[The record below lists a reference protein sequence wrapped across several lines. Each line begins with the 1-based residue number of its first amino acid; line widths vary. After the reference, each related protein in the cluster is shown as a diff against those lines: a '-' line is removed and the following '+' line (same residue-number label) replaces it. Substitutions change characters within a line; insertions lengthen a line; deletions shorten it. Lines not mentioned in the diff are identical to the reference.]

1 MAGRGRGR
9 ALAKLHQ
16 AKEKEEEE
24 ELFPCQLQ
32 IPSLEEEEANAQFED
47 DADDPPPSDDIL
59 NSIPCLEEDE
69 DDDLDDPKS
78 ADKREKIEVL
88 TNFIRL
94 LRTPGYDV
102 YLYQLKIESPSPSS
116 SSTSSETVALDSK
129 SIRQLLD
136 SRPLQQRLKT
146 SPFMFGDKFYLPTAV
161 PSFSLFPVAVPPHYQ
176 QQQQQL
182 SVTITFIKALPLRE
196 QLVLFNCLFKRVMHL
211 LGYTFMKTKYFD
223 ERAAIHLEQW
233 MMQLWPGFAIDVVAG
248 ASGELLLCVDI
259 SHRILHRTS
268 VLDQLKMVMG
278 GGQGGEGIRRPR
290 HFVGASVLARYSKV
304 TYRVDD
310 IDFEASPLSLFE
322 VGSSNSQNNKGTT
335 RMTFLEYYRT
345 KWGLEIRELDQPLL
359 VHQKRSTKTGE
370 VRNLYLVPE
379 LCNTTGLGL
388 VSDQTAF
395 QKVISTVQPP
405 PNSRYR
411 SLLRYIDLVRECPPA
426 SKLLADWG
434 LALEPYTSV
443 AMTADLLRE
452 EMILTTS
459 NLEDHNHQNS
469 NALLA
474 RHRYLQTKT
483 TSSNWSHLLRH
494 SPLLLP
500 VAIGSRWSV
509 VHSRADTAVTR
520 HFVLLCRRAAAAMS
534 LDLEEP
540 RAVVC
545 TANGG
550 GTSADDFLLAIKA
563 LSAGATLGAGNRKLE
578 TITPAILVQMVCK
591 LGGAPWGVRMPG
603 LGVSLNS
610 SSSPHPL
617 HLVMY
622 VGIDIYH
629 RKSLKR
635 RSVIGFVA
643 STNSQ
648 ATGWYSRAYVKVE
661 DTSDLCEGDFLA
673 EATRLALLRYRFFNR
688 RLPTSVV
695 IYRDDVGVP
704 LEKLLRVEYEAMEAA
719 IRGVYSSEEVN
730 RESAPL
736 PVIVFMT
743 VAKRISTK
751 LFVRDEDEDRFCPP
765 LSPATIDRISGSE
778 SSQPSR
784 MDPQSRDDNPAMM
797 MIPQVKNP
805 PSGTVLTMNAE
816 RFDQFYLVSQKS
828 TVTAACPIRV
838 RVLRNSGSKRNGT
851 LAATG
856 LSAEETAAEEE
867 DLLSLATLQSV
878 SYKLCYL
885 YYNSTSICR
894 QPAPGMYAHKVANFV
909 GEHLETE
916 GAEELH
922 ERLFYL

>member
-1 MAGRGRGR
+1 M
-9 ALAKLHQ
+9 
-16 AKEKEEEE
+16 
-24 ELFPCQLQ
+24 
-32 IPSLEEEEANAQFED
+32 
-47 DADDPPPSDDIL
+47 
-59 NSIPCLEEDE
+59 
-69 DDDLDDPKS
+69 
-78 ADKREKIEVL
+78 
-88 TNFIRL
+88 
-94 LRTPGYDV
+94 
-102 YLYQLKIESPSPSS
+102 
-116 SSTSSETVALDSK
+116 
-129 SIRQLLD
+129 
-136 SRPLQQRLKT
+136 
-146 SPFMFGDKFYLPTAV
+146 
-161 PSFSLFPVAVPPHYQ
+161 
-176 QQQQQL
+176 
-182 SVTITFIKALPLRE
+182 
-196 QLVLFNCLFKRVMHL
+196 
-211 LGYTFMKTKYFD
+211 
-223 ERAAIHLEQW
+223 
-233 MMQLWPGFAIDVVAG
+233 
-248 ASGELLLCVDI
+248 
-259 SHRILHRTS
+259 
-268 VLDQLKMVMG
+268 
-278 GGQGGEGIRRPR
+278 
-290 HFVGASVLARYSKV
+290 
-304 TYRVDD
+304 
-310 IDFEASPLSLFE
+310 
-322 VGSSNSQNNKGTT
+322 
-335 RMTFLEYYRT
+335 
-345 KWGLEIRELDQPLL
+345 
-359 VHQKRSTKTGE
+359 
-370 VRNLYLVPE
+370 PE

-452 EMILTTS
+452 EMILTS
-459 NLEDHNHQNS
+459 SFDGDNNHQNS

-545 TANGG
+545 TPNGG

-563 LSAGATLGAGNRKLE
+563 CYSPEDRILVVVTPGSVEVKGRYDRIKQLCSLQLGLATQFVRGATLGAGNRKLE

-610 SSSPHPL
+610 SFSSSPHPL

-622 VGIDIYH
+622 IGIDIYH

-673 EATRLALLRYRFFNR
+673 EATSSALLRYRFFNR

-719 IRGVYSSEEVN
+719 IRGVYSSEEEV
-730 RESAPL
+730 RGEFL
-736 PVIVFMT
+736 
-743 VAKRISTK
+743 RI
-751 LFVRDEDEDRFCPP
+751 
-765 LSPATIDRISGSE
+765 
-778 SSQPSR
+778 
-784 MDPQSRDDNPAMM
+784 
-797 MIPQVKNP
+797 
-805 PSGTVLTMNAE
+805 
-816 RFDQFYLVSQKS
+816 FY
-828 TVTAACPIRV
+828 
-838 RVLRNSGSKRNGT
+838 
-851 LAATG
+851 
-856 LSAEETAAEEE
+856 
-867 DLLSLATLQSV
+867 
-878 SYKLCYL
+878 
-885 YYNSTSICR
+885 
-894 QPAPGMYAHKVANFV
+894 
-909 GEHLETE
+909 
-916 GAEELH
+916 
-922 ERLFYL
+922 